1 MNNANI
7 KIAGGSKYWF
17 EDLRLI
23 YDLDLAAQV
32 IPNSTMTYPQKVNAM
47 VRLAWFVGLLGSLIN
62 LNYLYL
68 YIPICVMLLTY
79 VLYLFRKQEYLA
91 AVKQSQMAATANGI
105 GKPGAVPA
113 QAPGILDPKL
123 AEKFANYLDNTY
135 YAKPSGDNPFMNPLP
150 FDSRQRPPTS
160 PSIAN
165 PVTKAEIELAYD
177 MGTYRDSNDVW
188 DKNNGKFRFNTVPAT
203 TYPNDQTGFA
213 NWLYKTP
220 ATCKEGNGAQCI
232 ANIHDRTLYR
242 RVENGIG
249 SGGAAI

>member
-1 MNNANI
+1 MNTSN
-7 KIAGGSKYWF
+7 GKYWF

-47 VRLAWFVGLLGSLIN
+47 VRLAWFIGLLGSVIT

-68 YIPICVMLLTY
+68 YIPVCVMLLTY

-91 AVKQSQMAATANGI
+91 AVKQSHMAATASGI
-105 GKPGAVPA
+105 GKPGAISA

-135 YAKPSGDNPFMNPLP
+135 YAKPTDDNPFMNPLP
-150 FDSRQRPPTS
+150 FDSRQRPPAS
-160 PSIAN
+160 QSIAN

-203 TYPNDQTGFA
+203 TYPNDQSGFA